1 MRVQNIGTIRSFDPI
16 RQVEYG
22 KIKTNGGEE
31 MQTKLT
37 TGERLTDLRR
47 EHNLTL
53 EQVSEQ
59 TGIVKSTLSNYENDK
74 KPDINLGALEKLAA
88 LYGVG
93 LDYLLGLTENKK
105 HSGTSL
111 ADLHLSDDA
120 VDVLSSGK
128 VNNRLLSEL
137 IAHPEFARLMA
148 DMEIYVDGIVS
159 MQIRNLN
166 SLLESARTAILEK
179 YHPKEDNTLLTLK
192 AAQIDEDEYFARV
205 VSDDV
210 ERILKELKQ
219 AHSGDQG
226 SAAAD
231 DAASLKEY
239 IETISGT
246 EGSDFQKWIMIFCKQ
261 IRLPYNKLTDTEKHW
276 LIQIS
281 RKSSLL
287 KSGTNQRGKHPRK

>member
-1 MRVQNIGTIRSFDPI
+1 
-16 RQVEYG
+16 
-22 KIKTNGGEE
+22 

-37 TGERLTDLRR
+37 TGERLTDLRQ

-93 LDYLLGLTENKK
+93 VDYLLGLTENKK
-105 HSGTSL
+105 HSKTGL

-120 VDVLSSGK
+120 VEVLSSGK
-128 VNNRLLSEL
+128 VNSRLLSEL
-137 IAHPEFARLMA
+137 ITHPEFARLMA
-148 DMEIYVDGIVS
+148 DMEIYVDGVVS

-192 AAQIDEDEYFARV
+192 AAQINEDEYFARV

-219 AHSGDQG
+219 AHSGDRG

-239 IETISGT
+239 IETISGA

-261 IRLPYNKLTDTEKHW
+261 IHLPYNKLTDTEKHW

-287 KSGTNQRGKHPRK
+287 KSGTSQRGKHPRK

>member
-1 MRVQNIGTIRSFDPI
+1 
-16 RQVEYG
+16 
-22 KIKTNGGEE
+22 

-74 KPDINLGALEKLAA
+74 KPDINLVALEKLAA

-93 LDYLLGLTENKK
+93 LEYLLGLTENKK
-105 HSGTSL
+105 HSKTSL

-120 VDVLSSGK
+120 VDVLSSGT

-179 YHPKEDNTLLTLK
+179 YHPKEDDTLLTLK
-192 AAQIDEDEYFARV
+192 ATQIDEDEYFARV
-205 VSDDV
+205 VSEDV
-210 ERILKELKQ
+210 ERILKEVKK
-219 AHSGDQG
+219 AHSND
-226 SAAAD
+226 SENISLD
-231 DAASLKEY
+231 DPTASLKEY
-239 IETISGT
+239 LDELSGT
-246 EGSDFQKWIMIFCKQ
+246 ESGDQKWIKIFCKEL
-261 IRLPYNKLTDTEKHW
+261 RLPYAKLTETEKNW

-281 RKSSLL
+281 RKSELL
-287 KSGTNQRGKHPRK
+287 KSGTPQRGRFPRIPQRKKRLKKKK

>member
-1 MRVQNIGTIRSFDPI
+1 
-16 RQVEYG
+16 
-22 KIKTNGGEE
+22 
-31 MQTKLT
+31 
-37 TGERLTDLRR
+37 
-47 EHNLTL
+47 
-53 EQVSEQ
+53 
-59 TGIVKSTLSNYENDK
+59 
-74 KPDINLGALEKLAA
+74 LEKLAA

-105 HSGTSL
+105 HSKTSL

-148 DMEIYVDGIVS
+148 DMEIYVDGVVS

-166 SLLESARTAILEK
+166 SLLESTRTAILQK
-179 YHPKEDNTLLTLK
+179 YHLEEDSTLLTLK
-192 AAQIDEDEYFARV
+192 ATQSDEDEYVARV

-210 ERILKELKQ
+210 ECILKELKQ
-219 AHSGDQG
+219 AHSKDQG
-226 SAAAD
+226 SAAVD

-246 EGSDFQKWIMIFCKQ
+246 EGSDFQKWIMI
-261 IRLPYNKLTDTEKHW
+261 
-276 LIQIS
+276 
-281 RKSSLL
+281 
-287 KSGTNQRGKHPRK
+287 

>member
-1 MRVQNIGTIRSFDPI
+1 
-16 RQVEYG
+16 
-22 KIKTNGGEE
+22 

-59 TGIVKSTLSNYENDK
+59 TGLVKSTLSNYENDK

-128 VNNRLLSEL
+128 INNRLLSEL
-137 IAHPEFARLMA
+137 IGHPEFARLMA
-148 DMEIYVDGIVS
+148 DMEIYVDGVVS

-179 YHPKEDNTLLTLK
+179 YHPKEDNTLLTLR

-210 ERILKELKQ
+210 ERILKDLKQ
-219 AHSGDQG
+219 VHSGDQG

-246 EGSDFQKWIMIFCKQ
+246 EGSNFQKWIMIFCKQ
-261 IRLPYNKLTDTEKHW
+261 IRLPYNKLTDIEKQW

-287 KSGTNQRGKHPRK
+287 KSGTSHRGKHPRK

>member
-1 MRVQNIGTIRSFDPI
+1 
-16 RQVEYG
+16 
-22 KIKTNGGEE
+22 

-37 TGERLTDLRR
+37 TGERLTDLRQ

-59 TGIVKSTLSNYENDK
+59 TGLVKSTLSNYENDK

-88 LYGVG
+88 LYDVG

-137 IAHPEFARLMA
+137 ITHPEFARLMA

-219 AHSGDQG
+219 AHSGGQG

-261 IRLPYNKLTDTEKHW
+261 IHLPYNKLTDTEKHW

-281 RKSSLL
+281 RKSGLL
-287 KSGTNQRGKHPRK
+287 KSGTNQRGKYQRKR

>member
-1 MRVQNIGTIRSFDPI
+1 
-16 RQVEYG
+16 
-22 KIKTNGGEE
+22 
-31 MQTKLT
+31 MQIKLT

-74 KPDINLGALEKLAA
+74 KPDINLYALEKLAD
-88 LYGVG
+88 LYHVDVG
-93 LDYLLGLTENKK
+93 YLLGLRENRK
-105 HSGTSL
+105 HTSVSFD
-111 ADLHLSDDA
+111 DLHLSDQA
-120 VDVLSSGK
+120 LKVLCDGSI
-128 VNNRLLSEL
+128 NNRLLSEL

-148 DMEIYVDGIVS
+148 DMEIYVDGIVF

-205 VSDDV
+205 VNDDM

-219 AHSGDQG
+219 AHSNDQG
-226 SAAAD
+226 SVAAD
-231 DAASLKEY
+231 DSASSLKAY
-239 IETISGT
+239 IESISET

-261 IRLPYNKLTDTEKHW
+261 IHLPYNKLTDTEKHW

-281 RKSSLL
+281 RESGLL
-287 KSGTNQRGKHPRK
+287 KSGTNQRGKYQRKR

>member
-1 MRVQNIGTIRSFDPI
+1 
-16 RQVEYG
+16 
-22 KIKTNGGEE
+22 

-93 LDYLLGLTENKK
+93 LDYLLGLNENKK

-137 IAHPEFARLMA
+137 ITHPEFARLMA
-148 DMEIYVDGIVS
+148 DMEIYVDGVVS

-179 YHPKEDNTLLTLK
+179 YHPKQDNTLLTLK

-210 ERILKELKQ
+210 ECILKGLKQ
-219 AHSGDQG
+219 AHSKDQG
-226 SAAAD
+226 SVTAD
-231 DAASLKEY
+231 DAASSLKEY
-239 IETISGT
+239 IESISET

-261 IRLPYNKLTDTEKHW
+261 IRLPYNKLTDTEKQW

-287 KSGTNQRGKHPRK
+287 KSGTSQRGKHPRK

>member
-1 MRVQNIGTIRSFDPI
+1 
-16 RQVEYG
+16 
-22 KIKTNGGEE
+22 

-59 TGIVKSTLSNYENDK
+59 TGLVKSTLSNYENDK

-88 LYGVG
+88 LYDVG

-120 VDVLSSGK
+120 VDILSSGR

-137 IAHPEFARLMA
+137 ITHPEFARLMA

-179 YHPKEDNTLLTLK
+179 YHSKEDNTLLTLK

-205 VSDDV
+205 VNDNV

-219 AHSGDQG
+219 AHSGEQG

-239 IETISGT
+239 IETIAGT

-261 IRLPYNKLTDTEKHW
+261 IRLPYNKLTDTEKQW

-287 KSGTNQRGKHPRK
+287 KSGTSQRGKHPRK

>member
-1 MRVQNIGTIRSFDPI
+1 
-16 RQVEYG
+16 
-22 KIKTNGGEE
+22 

-53 EQVSEQ
+53 EQVAEQ

-74 KPDINLGALEKLAA
+74 KPDINLNALEKLAV
-88 LYGVG
+88 LYNVG

-105 HSGTSL
+105 HSETDLS
-111 ADLHLSDDA
+111 DLHLSDDA
-120 VDVLSSGK
+120 VEVLSSGQ

-137 IAHPEFARLMA
+137 ITHPEFAWLMA
-148 DMEIYVDGIVS
+148 DMEIYVDGVVS

-166 SLLESARTAILEK
+166 SLLESARTSILEK

-210 ERILKELKQ
+210 ERILRDLKQ
-219 AHSGDQG
+219 THSKDAG
-226 SAAAD
+226 SISAD
-231 DAASLKEY
+231 DSTASLKEY
-239 IETISGT
+239 LEELSGT

-261 IRLPYNKLTDTEKHW
+261 LHLPYNKLTEDEKRW
-276 LIQIS
+276 LVQIS
-281 RKSSLL
+281 RKSGLL
-287 KSGTNQRGKHPRK
+287 KSGTSQRGRHLRKK

>member
-1 MRVQNIGTIRSFDPI
+1 
-16 RQVEYG
+16 
-22 KIKTNGGEE
+22 

-37 TGERLTDLRR
+37 TVERLTDLRR
-47 EHNLTL
+47 DHNLTL

-74 KPDINLGALEKLAA
+74 KPDINLNALEKLAT
-88 LYGVG
+88 LYNVG

-105 HSGTSL
+105 HSETGLS
-111 ADLHLSDDA
+111 DLHLSDDA
-120 VDVLSSGK
+120 VEVLSSGR

-137 IAHPEFARLMA
+137 ITHPEFARLMA
-148 DMEIYVDGIVS
+148 DMEIYVDGVVS

-166 SLLESARTAILEK
+166 SLLESARAAILEK

-210 ERILKELKQ
+210 ERILRDLKQ
-219 AHSGDQG
+219 SHSKDAG
-226 SAAAD
+226 SVSAD
-231 DAASLKEY
+231 NSATGLKEY
-239 IETISGT
+239 LKELSGT

-261 IRLPYNKLTDTEKHW
+261 LHLPYNKLTDDEKRW
-276 LIQIS
+276 LVQIS
-281 RKSSLL
+281 RKSGLL
-287 KSGTNQRGKHPRK
+287 RSGTSQRGRHPRKK